1 MLGTWAKTTLIDTD
15 SCVADFSPVIRDPD
29 MQAYLTDQVSVA
41 LEQTIDA
48 EQVVGDAV
56 GALQWAVGER
66 RAAVAA
72 LGLLEQPAIEGI
84 RGVIARATGQVI
96 TSQAFAATW
105 DQTLR
110 TSHTQLI
117 GALNGDPSTLAT
129 ITDDGL
135 GIRLGP
141 IVERVKADLI
151 ARGFTLASRVPAIDR
166 TIVLVPSA
174 QLADVQGYYLLAIGV
189 SGWLPWVVISLLV
202 AGVLVANSRSA
213 ALVGAGV
220 AVALGALTVL
230 IVLAVAHALLPT
242 AVPASVMPTEV
253 LNLLYATV
261 TTGLHD
267 VASGLLTLG
276 IVIAL
281 IAWVGGRSRTAT
293 RVRDGWDAATQPA
306 RRTRDGYGLDTGRFG
321 HWLYAARVWVR
332 VGVAAVAVLV
342 LWANRPLNV
351 FLIVFTVVNAA
362 LVLLLATLLWRTEPV
377 PER

>member
-1 MLGTWAKTTLIDTD
+1 MTD
-15 SCVADFSPVIRDPD
+15 
-29 MQAYLTDQVSVA
+29 
-41 LEQTIDA
+41 
-48 EQVVGDAV
+48 
-56 GALQWAVGER
+56 
-66 RAAVAA
+66 
-72 LGLLEQPAIEGI
+72 PAPRI
-84 RGVIARATGQVI
+84 
-96 TSQAFAATW
+96 
-105 DQTLR
+105 
-110 TSHTQLI
+110 
-117 GALNGDPSTLAT
+117 
-129 ITDDGL
+129 
-135 GIRLGP
+135 
-141 IVERVKADLI
+141 
-151 ARGFTLASRVPAIDR
+151 PAIDR

-189 SGWLPWVVISLLV
+189 SGWLPWVVIGLLV

-213 ALVGAGV
+213 ALVGAEV

-253 LNLLYATV
+253 LNLLNATV

-293 RVRDGWDAATQPA
+293 RVRDGWDAATQAA